1 MKRYLRGLI
10 ALFFACAMLLVS
22 CEMNGWE
29 GFDEEDLSLYL
40 TLGPYKGLTYTAF
53 NTAATDEEVEN
64 AIRLRLEAATELTAT
79 EEPIAEGTTVTFDRF
94 CFLEGVSTPSLSEEG
109 GTYRCG
115 TVYEDAVVTSLL
127 VQMKGMKQ
135 GDTAELTVTLPAGY
149 LGEGSPAKQAVYRV
163 TVRALYVKILP
174 ELTDALAAT
183 LMAGVDTVDELRAA
197 VRDAIEAEKR
207 TEAAYRVE
215 AELWDR
221 LVAESVMIER
231 PFDLYESYYHELYVG
246 YENLATAATQELAE
260 YLDAS
265 LGMTVEELETLL
277 AEQADNK
284 VKEALVLHA
293 VAKTEGITCDT
304 AEIKA
309 FAEARAK
316 EGSIFESG
324 ADYLAFYGEETVA
337 EQLLKDKVIAL
348 MVTWG
353 TAKV

>member
-1 MKRYLRGLI
+1 MNRRFIGWVLPVLIGIILLSSCQTTSWRG
-10 ALFFACAMLLVS
+10 F
-22 CEMNGWE
+22 EK
-29 GFDEEDLSLYL
+29 EDLSLYL
-40 TLGPYKGLTYTAF
+40 TLGSYKGLTYTSIS
-53 NTAATDEEVEN
+53 TAATEEEVEA
-64 AIRLRLEAATELTAT
+64 AIRLRLEAATELTPT
-79 EEPIAEGTTVTFDRF
+79 EDPIAEGTTVTFDRF
-94 CFLEGVSTPSLSEEG
+94 CFLDGVSTPSLSEEG

-115 TVYEDAVVTSLL
+115 TTYEDAVITSLL
-127 VQMKGMKQ
+127 QQMKGMKQ
-135 GDTAELTVTLPAGY
+135 GDTAELTVTLPADY
-149 LGEGSPAKQAVYRV
+149 RGEGSPARQATYRV

-221 LVAESVMIER
+221 LVAESVMLQR

-246 YENLATAATQELAE
+246 YENLATAATQELGE

-265 LGMTVEELETLL
+265 LGMTVEELEAML
-277 AEQADNK
+277 AEQAEAK

-293 VAKTEGITCDT
+293 VAKTEGITCDA

-309 FAEARAK
+309 FAETRAK

-324 ADYLAFYGEETVA
+324 ADYLAFYGEDTVA
-337 EQLLKDKVIAL
+337 EQLLKDKVLAA
-348 MVTWG
+348 MVAWG
-353 TAKV
+353 VAGA